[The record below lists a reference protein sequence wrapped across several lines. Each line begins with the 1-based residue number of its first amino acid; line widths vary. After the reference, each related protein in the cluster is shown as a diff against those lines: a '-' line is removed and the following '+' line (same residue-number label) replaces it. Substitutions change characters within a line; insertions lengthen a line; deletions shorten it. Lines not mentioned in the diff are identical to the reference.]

1 MTSKRF
7 LESRD
12 LQRLHQ
18 ALVQAGYEVI
28 GPQVKDDAILFAPLN
43 SVDQLPWGWQEQ
55 ANAGSYR
62 LQHTAGRRAFA
73 WNTGPQG
80 LKPWLFQP
88 RQSLWRAEN
97 TEDGLR
103 FRAVE
108 PEPRQLAFI
117 GLRGCDLAALK
128 IQDQH
133 FLEGPHADPFY
144 RAQREQ
150 LLIVAVNCG
159 RSAHTCFCVSTGDG
173 PEARFGFDLLLD
185 ELDDGYLLQTGS
197 ELGVAIAAQL
207 PLKKTGGKQVTEA
220 KALLAGARQQ
230 QRVMP
235 DEAELAQL
243 VDRLDHPRWQQVAD
257 RCLACGNCTL
267 VCPTCFCSKQ
277 DTEGDIRNQQ
287 AEQVQLWDSCFSEQ
301 HSHITGK
308 VVRSEIRH
316 RYRQWLVHKLAT
328 WQQQFG
334 RSGCVGCGRC
344 IAWCPVAI
352 DLVEEAQALLEDT
365 PQEGKHG

>member
-1 MTSKRF
+1 MSRRF
-7 LESRD
+7 LPRRH
-12 LQRLHQ
+12 LNRLHQ

-28 GPQVKDDAILFAPLN
+28 GPRVKDDTIVFAPLEQ
-43 SVDQLPWGWQEQ
+43 VDDLPWGWQEQ
-55 ANAGSYR
+55 ADAGRYR

-88 RQSLWRAEN
+88 EQVLWRAEH
-97 TEDGLR
+97 TETGLN

-108 PEPRQLAFI
+108 PSPERLAFI

-133 FLEGPHADPFY
+133 FLDGPYADPFY

-150 LLIVAVNCG
+150 LFMVAVNCG
-159 RSAHTCFCVSTGDG
+159 RSADTCFCVSTGDG

-197 ELGVAIAAQL
+197 AEGDAIAAHL
-207 PLKKTGGKQVTEA
+207 PLNKASVQQLNEA
-220 KALLAGARQQ
+220 KTALAGARRQ
-230 QRVMP
+230 QRTMP
-235 DEAELAQL
+235 ATAELAQL
-243 VDRLDHPRWQQVAD
+243 VDRLDHPRWQQVAE
-257 RCLACGNCTL
+257 RCLACGNCTS

-277 DTEGDIRNQQ
+277 DSEGDIRNRQ
-287 AEQVQLWDSCFSEQ
+287 AEQVQRWDSCFSEQ
-301 HSHITGK
+301 HSYITGK
-308 VVRSEIRH
+308 VVRHKIQH

-352 DLVEEAQALLEDT
+352 DLVEEAHALLET
-365 PQEGKHG
+365 PKEGEHG

>member
-1 MTSKRF
+1 MTRRF
-7 LESRD
+7 LPHRH

-18 ALVQAGYEVI
+18 ALVQAGFEVI

-43 SVDQLPWGWQEQ
+43 NIDELPWGWQEQ
-55 ANAGSYR
+55 TDAGSYR

-88 RQSLWRAEN
+88 RQVLWRAEH
-97 TEDGLR
+97 TEEGLR

-108 PEPRQLAFI
+108 PEPRRLAFI
-117 GLRGCDLAALK
+117 GLRGCDLAALA
-128 IQDQH
+128 IQDRH
-133 FLEGPHADPFY
+133 FLDGPHADPFY
-144 RAQREQ
+144 QAQRQQ

-159 RSAHTCFCVSTGDG
+159 RSASTCFCVSTGDG
-173 PEARFGFDLLLD
+173 PEATFGFDLLLD
-185 ELDDGYLLQTGS
+185 ELDEGYLLQSGS
-197 ELGVAIAAQL
+197 ERGAAIAAQL
-207 PLKKTGGKQVTEA
+207 PLKNASGTQVSEA
-220 KALLAGARQQ
+220 NAWLAGARRQ

-235 DEAELAQL
+235 SEAELVQL
-243 VDRLDHPRWQQVAD
+243 VDRLDHPRWQQVAE
-257 RCLACGNCTL
+257 RCLACGNCTS

-277 DTEGDIRNQQ
+277 EAEGDIRGQQ
-287 AEQVQLWDSCFSEQ
+287 AEQVQRWDSCFSEQ
-301 HSHITGK
+301 HSYITGK
-308 VVRSEIRH
+308 VVRADIRH

-352 DLVEEAQALLEDT
+352 DLVEEAKVLLADK
-365 PQEGKHG
+365 PQEDEHG

>member
-1 MTSKRF
+1 MARRF
-7 LESRD
+7 LPHQD
-12 LQRLHQ
+12 LHHLHQ
-18 ALVQAGYEVI
+18 ALVEAGFEVI
-28 GPQVKDDAILFAPLN
+28 GPTVKDDAILFAPIK
-43 SVDQLPWGWQEQ
+43 SVDELPWGWQEQ
-55 ANAGSYR
+55 ADAGSYL

-88 RQSLWRAEN
+88 RQSLWRADN

-103 FRAVE
+103 FRAVA
-108 PEPRQLAFI
+108 PEPRRLAFI

-133 FLEGPHADPFY
+133 FLEGPYADPFY
-144 RAQREQ
+144 QAQREQ
-150 LLIVAVNCG
+150 LLIVAVNCA
-159 RSAHTCFCVSTGDG
+159 RSARTCFCVSTGDG

-185 ELDDGYLLQTGS
+185 ELEDGYLLQSGS
-197 ELGVAIAAQL
+197 DKGAAIAAQL
-207 PLKKTGGKQVTEA
+207 PLKKAVGKQLTEA
-220 KALLAGARQQ
+220 EALLAGARRQ

-235 DEAELAQL
+235 AEAELAQL
-243 VDRLDHPRWQQVAD
+243 VDRLDHPRWQQVAE
-257 RCLACGNCTL
+257 RCLACGNCTS

-277 DTEGDIRNQQ
+277 DTEGDIQNRQ
-287 AEQVQLWDSCFSEQ
+287 AEQVRRWDSCFSEQ
-301 HSHITGK
+301 HSYITGK
-308 VVRSEIRH
+308 VVRPEIRH

-352 DLVEEAQALLEDT
+352 DLVEEARALLGDK
-365 PQEGKHG
+365 PQEDDHD